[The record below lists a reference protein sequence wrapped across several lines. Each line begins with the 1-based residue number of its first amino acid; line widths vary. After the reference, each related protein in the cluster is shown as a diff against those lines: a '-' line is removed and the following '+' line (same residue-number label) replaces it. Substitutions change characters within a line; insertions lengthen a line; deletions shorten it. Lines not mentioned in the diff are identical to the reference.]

1 MDLNG
6 DNIKL
11 ACKYFQQSAW
21 VFNHLLTLT
30 SYLPAQEQT
39 ADFSRESLTMINN
52 LCLAQA

>member
-1 MDLNG
+1 MDING